1 MQEKGFDNFNDR
13 SKRWYKKLDLFF
25 SFRLVIF
32 SYFSKNK
39 VIKKAA
45 SELPETALY
54 IGLKLLIRSKQSI
67 KLVPSGS
74 VT

>member
-1 MQEKGFDNFNDR
+1 MFAD
-13 SKRWYKKLDLFF
+13 Y
-25 SFRLVIF
+25 
-32 SYFSKNK
+32 Y
-39 VIKKAA
+39 VIKN
-45 SELPETALY
+45 LQNLRETALY